1 MLRLLALIVLLS
13 MVSAFKA
20 AARPAIL
27 SRNLANQH
35 RNVIHGSSTSLQLM
49 GGISEKLGNLV
60 ELVSGQTSITED
72 NIEDTLKEVK
82 NILIDA
88 DVNLQVTNSLI
99 AKVKEQAIGMKV
111 DGNTKPGEQF
121 ISLLAA
127 ELVEIMGKEQ
137 TPLTKRS
144 DGRANIILMA
154 GLQGAGKT
162 TAVGKLA
169 NWATKQA
176 YGKKILLVAG
186 DVYRPAAIQQLQT
199 LGERLSIDVYVF
211 K

>member
-1 MLRLLALIVLLS
+1 